1 MVVDWVRQEFE
12 SLNLGHKRRE
22 DRVIKYV
29 SQASSIGESTPD
41 RVRSKADLKAIYRL
55 ASNSRVNVDQIF
67 DAHQQAARKRSA
79 EHKRV
84 YLAQD
89 TTEFDLTKPKQQVSG
104 AGPMSGA
111 KRVGFFYHPLYAVA
125 APGIALGVVDQ
136 VLWTRDATSLDVSA
150 KERKADRQRRCFE
163 EKESS
168 RWMEMMQSGEQIA
181 RSIPQT
187 QFIQLS
193 DSESD
198 IGELLAEAAE
208 FPENYGFIIR
218 HCRTQKLVAAV
229 DVVTGSPIDDVTTIE
244 EALSKVTWRGEKTV
258 SIGGRDAPLLPDDKK
273 RVRKQAR
280 ISREA
285 LVRFRSVRVKV
296 AGTGR
301 ASNGKLTD
309 TWINVVES
317 LEMDPPAGET
327 PIRWVLLTTLPIRSA
342 VEIDEV
348 LTGYCFRWLV
358 ELFFKTLKSGLHIE
372 DMKYETLER
381 YVRAFSMLAVVAWR
395 VEYLKGA
402 TRHDG
407 QSPCTVYF
415 SDNEWMAITIFLTK
429 RPIDPKSPPTME
441 AFGKSIAILGGYIDK
456 KSQGPPGSK
465 TLWRGMSRF
474 STIVEA
480 FLAFK
485 QMSCGV

>member
-1 MVVDWVRQEFE
+1 MVIDWVRQEFE
-12 SLNLGHKRRE
+12 SLDLGHKRRV
-22 DRVIKYV
+22 DRVVKFV

-41 RVRSKADLKAIYRL
+41 RVRSKADLKGIYRL
-55 ASNSRVNVDQIF
+55 ANNPKVDVDQIF
-67 DAHQQAARKRSA
+67 DAHHQAARKRCG

-84 YLAQD
+84 FLDQD
-89 TTEFDLTKPKQQVSG
+89 SSEFDLTKPKQQVSG
-104 AGPMSGA
+104 AGPLSGG
-111 KRVGFFYHPLYAVA
+111 KRFGFFYHPLYAVA
-125 APGIALGVVDQ
+125 APGIPLGVVDQ
-136 VLWTRDATSLDVSA
+136 VLWTRDATSLEVPA
-150 KERKADRQRRCFE
+150 KERKAERQRRCFE

-181 RSIPQT
+181 RSMPQT

-218 HCRTQKLVAAV
+218 QCRTQKIVAAV
-229 DVVTGSPIDDVTTIE
+229 DAVTGSPIDDVTTIE
-244 EALSKVTWRGEKTV
+244 ETLSKVAWRGEKTV
-258 SIGGRDAPLLPDDKK
+258 SIGGRDAPVLPDDKK
-273 RVRKQAR
+273 RARKQAR

-285 LVRFRSVRVKV
+285 LVQFRSVRVKV

-301 ASNGKLTD
+301 SSTGKLTD

-317 LEMDPPAGET
+317 LEVDPPIGEA
-327 PIRWVLLTTLPIRSA
+327 PINWMLLTTLPVSSA
-342 VEIDEV
+342 EEIDEV

-358 ELFFKTLKSGLHIE
+358 ELYFKTLKSGLHIE

-381 YVRAFSMLAVVAWR
+381 YIRAFSMLTVVAWR

-415 SDNEWMAITIFLTK
+415 SEDEWMAIMIFLTK
-429 RPIDPKSPPTME
+429 RPVDPKSPPTME
-441 AFGKSIAILGGYIDK
+441 AFGKSIAILGGYINK
-456 KSQGPPGSK
+456 KSQGPAGSR
-465 TLWRGMSRF
+465 TLWRGMNRF

-480 FLAFK
+480 FVAFK
-485 QMSCGV
+485 QMSFGV

>member
-1 MVVDWVRQEFE
+1 MVIDWVRQEFE
-12 SLNLGHKRRE
+12 SLDLGHKRRE
-22 DRVIKYV
+22 DRVVKFV

-41 RVRSKADLKAIYRL
+41 RVRSKADLKGIYRL
-55 ASNSRVNVDQIF
+55 ANNPQADVDQIF
-67 DAHQQAARKRSA
+67 DAHHQAARKRCG
-79 EHKRV
+79 EHQRV
-84 YLAQD
+84 YLDQD

-104 AGPMSGA
+104 AGPLSGG

-125 APGIALGVVDQ
+125 APGIPLGVVDQ
-136 VLWTRDATSLDVSA
+136 VLWTRDAASLEVPA
-150 KERKADRQRRCFE
+150 KGRKADRQRRCFE

-218 HCRTQKLVAAV
+218 QCRTQKIVAAA
-229 DVVTGSPIDDVTTIE
+229 DAVTGSPIDDVRTIE
-244 EALSKVTWRGEKTV
+244 EALSKIAWRGEKMV
-258 SIGGRDAPLLPDDKK
+258 SIGGRDAPVLPDDKK
-273 RVRKQAR
+273 RARKQAR
-280 ISREA
+280 ISRQA
-285 LVRFRSVRVKV
+285 LVQFRSVRVKV

-301 ASNGKLTD
+301 SSTGKLPD

-317 LEMDPPAGET
+317 LEVDPPSGEA
-327 PIRWVLLTTLPIRSA
+327 PINWVLLTTLPVSSA
-342 VEIDEV
+342 DEINEV

-358 ELFFKTLKSGLHIE
+358 ELYFKTLKSGLHIE

-407 QSPCTVYF
+407 ESPCTVYF
-415 SDNEWMAITIFLTK
+415 SEDEWMAIMMFLTK
-429 RPIDPKSPPTME
+429 RPVDPKSPPTMQ

-480 FLAFK
+480 FVAFK

>member
-1 MVVDWVRQEFE
+1 MVVEWVRQEFQ
-12 SLNLGHKRRE
+12 SLDLGHKRRV
-22 DRVIKYV
+22 DRVVKFV

-41 RVRSKADLKAIYRL
+41 RTRSKADLKGIYRL
-55 ASNSRVNVDQIF
+55 ADNSKVIVDQIF
-67 DAHQQAARKRSA
+67 DAHHQCSRKRCG
-79 EHKRV
+79 EHQRV

-104 AGPMSGA
+104 AGPLSGG
-111 KRVGFFYHPLYAVA
+111 KRVGFFYHPLYAIA
-125 APGIALGVVDQ
+125 ASGIPLGVVDQ
-136 VLWTRDATSLDVSA
+136 VLWTRDAASLEVAA
-150 KERKADRQRRCFE
+150 KQRKADRQRRCFE

-218 HCRTQKLVAAV
+218 QCRTQKIVAAV
-229 DVVTGSPIDDVTTIE
+229 DVMTGLPIENVTTIE
-244 EALSKVTWRGEKTV
+244 EALSKVAWRGEKTV
-258 SIGGRDAPLLPDDKK
+258 LIGGRDAPVLPDDKK
-273 RVRKQAR
+273 RLRKQAR
-280 ISREA
+280 VSREA
-285 LVRFRSVRVKV
+285 LVQFRSVRVQV

-301 ASNGKLTD
+301 SATSKLAD

-317 LEMDPPAGET
+317 LEVNPPSGES
-327 PIRWVLLTTLPIRSA
+327 PIKWVLLTTLPVST
-342 VEIDEV
+342 VDEINEV

-358 ELFFKTLKSGLHIE
+358 ELYFKTLKSGLHIE

-381 YVRAFSMLAVVAWR
+381 YIRAFSMLAVVAWR

-407 QSPCTVYF
+407 QAPCTDYF
-415 SDNEWMAITIFLTK
+415 SDDEWMAIMMFLTK
-429 RPIDPKSPPTME
+429 RPVDPKSPPTVE
-441 AFGKSIAILGGYIDK
+441 AFGTSLAILGGYINK

-474 STIVEA
+474 ATIVEA
-480 FLAFK
+480 FAAFK